1 MRTFALMSLLV
12 LIGCAKEGP
21 PVKSGGGVVAQ
32 DGGITPETELPADKD
47 SRKFADYLVRN
58 PMNEF
63 SPSDGGGATIRWK
76 SVSFGPKNHWEAQA
90 TLTAAGESV
99 DCVEQGR
106 WTMDKA
112 ESTEKATVNL
122 ETKKSDCPGR
132 SDSVSYRLVMS
143 RSGNGWQIVFR

>member
-12 LIGCAKEGP
+12 VLGCVKEKP

-32 DGGITPETELPADKD
+32 DGGITSETELPDDKD
-47 SRKFADYLVRN
+47 TRKFADYLVRN
-58 PMNEF
+58 PMSEF

-76 SVSFGPKNHWEAQA
+76 SVAFGPKNHWHAEA
-90 TLTAAGESV
+90 LITAAGESV
-99 DCVEQGR
+99 ECAEGGR

-112 ESTEKATVNL
+112 ESPEKATVNL
-122 ETKKSDCPGR
+122 ETKNSTCPGR

-143 RSGNGWQIVFR
+143 RSDNGWQIVFR